1 MSSDP
6 PFQITPQILSIA
18 GEIQRLLG
26 RLEGLESRPIL
37 PELRRGHRI
46 LTLHASCGIEGN
58 SLSLEQVKT
67 VIAGEA
73 VIAPL
78 KDVLEIQNANRLY
91 EMASKLSPSSERD
104 FLRAHKVLMDKLLDN
119 AGKFRKGNV
128 GIIKGDKVAHVAPKA
143 NLVPKLMQNLFRYI
157 KDTKSI
163 PRTIVASIAHYEI
176 EFIHPFADGNGRM
189 GRFWQHLIL
198 IKEHP
203 LFALVPFESV
213 IRKRQKEYYSA
224 LSASDQAGESTKF
237 IEFSLSALL
246 ESLTE
251 VWNTFQPGPTSS
263 LHRRKTARQ
272 SLQGKWFS
280 RKEYMTVLKSISSA
294 TASRDLNEGVEL
306 KELTRSGD
314 KARAKYRFLE

>member
-1 MSSDP
+1 
-6 PFQITPQILSIA
+6 
-18 GEIQRLLG
+18 
-26 RLEGLESRPIL
+26 
-37 PELRRGHRI
+37 
-46 LTLHASCGIEGN
+46 
-58 SLSLEQVKT
+58 
-67 VIAGEA
+67 
-73 VIAPL
+73 
-78 KDVLEIQNANRLY
+78 
-91 EMASKLSPSSERD
+91 
-104 FLRAHKVLMDKLLDN
+104 
-119 AGKFRKGNV
+119 
-128 GIIKGDKVAHVAPKA
+128 
-143 NLVPKLMQNLFRYI
+143 
-157 KDTKSI
+157 
-163 PRTIVASIAHYEI
+163 
-176 EFIHPFADGNGRM
+176 M